1 LQKIIRKT
9 RNSVRLKL
17 LTIPIQEQ
25 DKLI

>member
-1 LQKIIRKT
+1 
-9 RNSVRLKL
+9 VRLKL